1 MIEMI
6 VCYILFPIS
15 LIIIGTMVWYVRK
28 ILSIIEEQSLEVN
41 ERFKAFHLFL
51 EETHNMDLF
60 FGEPRLKELLDITKE
75 FQDWTEEFQNR
86 IIVEKN
92 DGTKED

>member
-1 MIEMI
+1 MIEAI
-6 VCYILFPIS
+6 ICYVLFPTS
-15 LIIIGTMVWYVRK
+15 IITTGIMVWYVRK
-28 ILSIIEEQSLEVN
+28 ILSIVEEQSLEMN
-41 ERFKAFHLFL
+41 ERFKSFHSFL

-60 FGEPRLKELLDITKE
+60 FGEPRLKELLNITKD

-92 DGTKED
+92 DGTEED

>member
-1 MIEMI
+1 MIETI
-6 VCYILFPIS
+6 ICYVLFPI
-15 LIIIGTMVWYVRK
+15 LLAIIGIMVWYVNR
-28 ILSIIEEQSLEVN
+28 ILSIIEEQSIEIN
-41 ERFKAFHLFL
+41 ERFKAFHSFL

-60 FGEPRLKELLDITKE
+60 FGEPRLKELLEITKE

-92 DGTKED
+92 DGTEED

>member
-1 MIEMI
+1 MIELI
-6 VCYILFPIS
+6 ICYVLFPIS
-15 LIIIGTMVWYVRK
+15 LAIIGIMVWNVKK
-28 ILSIIEEQSLEVN
+28 ILSIIEEQSLEMN
-41 ERFKAFHLFL
+41 ERFKIFYSFL

-60 FGEPRLKELLDITKE
+60 FGEPRLKELLDITKD

-92 DGTKED
+92 DGTEEN